1 MIKSKR
7 LKNLKLLKQKKLNK
21 LTIEINTLNSE
32 IEKSNGLKKKL
43 EKIKGNSFTEEK
55 YNSSMNIMY
64 KYEFDRKILE
74 QIDICENRV
83 LFLKKELLRSKNKLG
98 KIISQKKL
106 IEEKIK
112 FSLPD
117 PDKLFNCKSL
127 EPLFEVSASMMINFL
142 SISKKG
148 FTESDP
154 I

>member
-1 MIKSKR
+1 MIKTKR

-21 LTIEINTLNSE
+21 LNIEINTLNSE
-32 IEKSNGLKKKL
+32 IKKSNGLKKKL
-43 EKIKGNSFTEEK
+43 EKIKNNSFTEEK

-74 QIDICENRV
+74 QIEVCDNRV

-112 FSLPD
+112 FSFLEELKIKEE
-117 PDKLFNCKSL
+117 KLLRVTPSFRK
-127 EPLFEVSASMMINFL
+127 I
-142 SISKKG
+142 
-148 FTESDP
+148 
-154 I
+154 

>member
-32 IEKSNGLKKKL
+32 IKKSNGLKKKL
-43 EKIKGNSFTEEK
+43 EKIKNNSFTEKK

-74 QIDICENRV
+74 QIDVCENRV

-98 KIISQKKL
+98 QIISQKKL

-112 FSLPD
+112 FSFLEELRVKEE
-117 PDKLFNCKSL
+117 KLLRDTPTFRK
-127 EPLFEVSASMMINFL
+127 I
-142 SISKKG
+142 
-148 FTESDP
+148 
-154 I
+154 

>member
-1 MIKSKR
+1 MIKTKR

-32 IEKSNGLKKKL
+32 IKKSNGLKKKL
-43 EKIKGNSFTEEK
+43 EKIKNNSFTEKK

-74 QIDICENRV
+74 QIDVCENRV

-98 KIISQKKL
+98 QIISQKKL

-112 FSLPD
+112 FSFLEELRVKEE
-117 PDKLFNCKSL
+117 KLLRDTPVFRK
-127 EPLFEVSASMMINFL
+127 I
-142 SISKKG
+142 
-148 FTESDP
+148 
-154 I
+154 

>member
-32 IEKSNGLKKKL
+32 IKKSNSLKNKL
-43 EKIKGNSFTEEK
+43 EKIKNNSFTEEK

-74 QIDICENRV
+74 QIDVCENRV

-98 KIISQKKL
+98 QIISQKKL
-106 IEEKIK
+106 IEEKLK
-112 FSLPD
+112 FSFLEELRVKEE
-117 PDKLFNCKSL
+117 KLLRVTPTFRK
-127 EPLFEVSASMMINFL
+127 V
-142 SISKKG
+142 
-148 FTESDP
+148 
-154 I
+154 

>member
-7 LKNLKLLKQKKLNK
+7 LKNLKLLKQKKINK

-32 IEKSNGLKKKL
+32 IKKSNGLKKKL
-43 EKIKGNSFTEEK
+43 EKIKNNSFTEEK

-74 QIDICENRV
+74 QIEVCENRV
-83 LFLKKELLRSKNKLG
+83 LFLKKELLMSKNKLG

-112 FSLPD
+112 FSFLEELRIKEE
-117 PDKLFNCKSL
+117 KLLRATPVYRK
-127 EPLFEVSASMMINFL
+127 I
-142 SISKKG
+142 
-148 FTESDP
+148 
-154 I
+154 

>member
-32 IEKSNGLKKKL
+32 IKKSDVLKKKL
-43 EKIKGNSFTEEK
+43 EKIKNNSFTEKK

-74 QIDICENRV
+74 QIDVCENRV

-98 KIISQKKL
+98 QIISQKKL
-106 IEEKIK
+106 IEEKLK
-112 FSLPD
+112 FSFLEELRVKEE
-117 PDKLFNCKSL
+117 KLLRATPTYRK
-127 EPLFEVSASMMINFL
+127 V
-142 SISKKG
+142 
-148 FTESDP
+148 
-154 I
+154 

>member
-32 IEKSNGLKKKL
+32 IKKSDGLKKKL
-43 EKIKGNSFTEEK
+43 EKIKNNSFTEKK

-74 QIDICENRV
+74 QIDVCENRV

-98 KIISQKKL
+98 QIISQKKL
-106 IEEKIK
+106 IEEKLK
-112 FSLPD
+112 FLFLEELRVKEE
-117 PDKLFNCKSL
+117 KLLRVTPTFRK
-127 EPLFEVSASMMINFL
+127 V
-142 SISKKG
+142 
-148 FTESDP
+148 
-154 I
+154 